1 MGAAANKVSLALVLL
16 AGLAASAPPALAQS
30 TLVSG
35 GSARAGSVY
44 SELTIDFNCEVTY
57 IDHDPAGDSEVVRV
71 QIEVTSLCYGV
82 PPSVAE
88 GREMIRPLGAD
99 EIGLNQ
105 LEYIG
110 DMAGSRVVR
119 LEFDKPVTVMPP
131 RRGSSRLLSLRLIP
145 RKASGDNAVAASN
158 APGRRIARP
167 APPTTKYVINLESS
181 QRYPAA
187 GDIPSIRLD
196 GKQKLFISE
205 AQIDGKT
212 WYRMRLGYFAS
223 AEEASR
229 VLRELRADYP
239 TAWIDRD
246 AGDDAVADLK
256 SSTPAAA
263 PATSGAVVEPI
274 ATAQAPPPSGNDPGA
289 LMQEARRLMMAGDL
303 SRAIQYYTKILQLP
317 PNEFQR
323 DAQEFLGLARE
334 RNGQIAHA
342 KAEYERYIALYPD
355 DEHAERVQQ
364 RLATLLATPASA
376 RADSGVVASNAA
388 RSASRDDNWKLRS
401 FLSQHYRRDVN
412 QLNEQ
417 EQVTSQSSL
426 YTDVTVD
433 ARRRGER
440 FDFSARLSA
449 GHRYDMLDE
458 ERVTS
463 GNDVRVSYL
472 YADLFD
478 TRTQLRGRLGRQTR
492 NTGGVL
498 GRFDGLN
505 LTYSMNERLRFE
517 AVAGEP
523 VYSTTTSDTQ
533 SREFY
538 GVSSSFSP
546 FGPNFEV
553 GMFYLQQWIES
564 MTDRRAV
571 GTEMRYFGDA
581 ASVWGS
587 VDYDLEFGELG
598 SAFLQGSWRLPGK
611 FTLSGSLDRR
621 RSPFLSL
628 GNILNGQQNQDF
640 LLIAQSLPE
649 EELRSIALERS
660 GLVSSASL
668 GLSRPLSPRLQ
679 FSLSLNRSIMDAMP
693 AFGDAPAMPET
704 EYSYYSADFVASSFL
719 KEGDVGIFSLRY
731 ATSDS
736 ANVYTINLDSRFPF
750 GTAWRISPRLRVDY
764 REFLSDGTNQVT
776 YTPGLRLQ
784 YRLGRRGRVDLETGK
799 SFASREMAAQDL
811 DRESYFISLGYQ
823 LFY

>member
-1 MGAAANKVSLALVLL
+1 MVRSLLL
-16 AGLAASAPPALAQS
+16 LGCLAASTSPALAQS

-57 IDHDPAGDSEVVRV
+57 IDHDPAGDSEVIRV
-71 QIEVTSLCYGV
+71 HIEVTSLCYGV

-99 EIGLNQ
+99 EIGLGQ

-119 LEFDKPVTVMPP
+119 LEFDQPVTVMPP
-131 RRGSSRLLSLRLIP
+131 RRGSSRLLSLRVIP
-145 RKASGDNAVAASN
+145 KKASGEAQVAAAS
-158 APGRRIARP
+158 APGRRIERP
-167 APPTTKYVINLESS
+167 APAATRYVINLESS

-187 GDIPSIRLD
+187 GDIPSIRLE
-196 GKQKLFISE
+196 GKQRLFISE
-205 AQIDGKT
+205 AQIDGRT

-229 VLRELRADYP
+229 VLRELRTDYP

-246 AGDDAVADLK
+246 TGGEALADLP
-256 SSTPAAA
+256 SSTPPASPAA
-263 PATSGAVVEPI
+263 TGAVVEPVV
-274 ATAQAPPPSGNDPGA
+274 TSQAPPPSGSDPGA

-355 DEHAERVQQ
+355 DEHSERVQQ
-364 RLATLLATPASA
+364 RLATLLATPTSGREPSA
-376 RADSGVVASNAA
+376 TVAGNAT
-388 RSASRDDNWKLRS
+388 RTGSRDDNWKLRS

-417 EQVTSQSSL
+417 EEITSQSSL

-458 ERVTS
+458 DRVTS

-505 LTYSMNERLRFE
+505 LTYSMSERLRFE
-517 AVAGEP
+517 AVAGQP
-523 VYSTTTSDTQ
+523 VYSTTTNDTQ

-640 LLIAQSLPE
+640 LLIAQSMPE
-649 EELRSIALERS
+649 EELRSIALDRS
-660 GLVSSASL
+660 GLVSSASF
-668 GLSRPLSPRLQ
+668 GVSRPLSPRLQ

-719 KEGDVGIFSLRY
+719 KEGDVGIFSVRY

-750 GTAWRISPRLRVDY
+750 GTTWRISPRLRVDY
-764 REFLSDGTNQVT
+764 REFLSDGTNQIT

-799 SFASREMAAQDL
+799 SFASREMATQDL